1 MSITPQVTAV
11 VQPIRR
17 RRRRRSVEIAAARD
31 AWRSSTIAAGLR
43 CDRCG
48 DAACVIVD
56 ERRFC
61 SDCFLVNSVRTVGDA
76 AYPNGT
82 GIPPGQT
89 DVAAD
94 QAPIEWKHGN

>member
-1 MSITPQVTAV
+1 VIIMSIAPQEIAV

-17 RRRRRSVEIAAARD
+17 RRRRTSVEIKMARD
-31 AWRSSTIAAGLR
+31 AWRTRTIAAGLR

-61 SDCFLVNSVRTVGDA
+61 GDCYLVHSAYVAQEEGA
-76 AYPNGT
+76 AP
-82 GIPPGQT
+82 
-89 DVAAD
+89 
-94 QAPIEWKHGN
+94 QALTERA